1 MVHEILLPTFT
12 CLRCGHTWHPRN
24 PEKPRCCAKCK
35 SPYWDV
41 PSLTEKKLKQAVD
54 DAFSPDGI
62 TAFLGSLHARGAK
75 IHSIEIASSDLTTYL
90 AGGAFARGDTFDL
103 SFLSMYQA
111 LEKSAQQ
118 RINEYYQSKIEEV
131 ADPVKKKFA
140 KEFRK

>member
-1 MVHEILLPTFT
+1 MRPEIPLPTLA

-41 PSLTEKKLKQAVD
+41 PSLTEKKLKQAID

-62 TAFLGSLHARGAK
+62 SAFCGSLHARGAN
-75 IHSIEIASSDLTTYL
+75 IRSIEIASSDLTGYL
-90 AGGAFARGDTFDL
+90 AGGAFARGDTFDV

-111 LEKSAQQ
+111 LENFAQQ
-118 RINEYYQSKIEEV
+118 RTKEYYRLKIEEV
-131 ADPVKKKFA
+131 PEPVKKKFA

>member
-1 MVHEILLPTFT
+1 VEHEILLPTFE

-41 PSLTEKKLKQAVD
+41 PSLKEKKLKQAIE
-54 DAFSPDGI
+54 DAFSSDGVA
-62 TAFLGSLHARGAK
+62 AFLGSLHARCAK

-90 AGGAFARGDTFDL
+90 AGGAFARGDAFDV

-111 LEKSAQQ
+111 LEKSAQE
-118 RINEYYQSKIEEV
+118 RINEYYQSKIEQV
-131 ADPVKKKFA
+131 ADPVKRKFA
-140 KEFRK
+140 KEFQR